1 MTEEDFRT
9 PPDKAGMARA
19 ERTIRRN
26 SLLALVAVPVA
37 ALLGVVLLP
46 RIFEFPTDLADRLA
60 FAAQANAFVLVWV
73 AAGVLMVSTMRMSSP
88 QDLGGS
94 AAGAPSDRLAIRVA
108 FLQNTLEQAV
118 LAAGLYLALATLV
131 SGRWLALIVVGVV
144 FFGVGRVL
152 FLRGYASGAGG
163 RSLGMVL
170 TMLPTL
176 LGYLL
181 VIVLV
186 GLRLFGR

>member
-9 PPDKAGMARA
+9 PPDKPGLARA

-26 SLLALVAVPVA
+26 SLLALVAVPLA
-37 ALLGVVLLP
+37 AALGVVLLP
-46 RIFEFPTDLADRLA
+46 RIFEFPTDLAQRLA
-60 FAAQANAFVLVWV
+60 FAMLANAFVLVWV
-73 AAGVLMVSTMRMSSP
+73 AAGVLMVSTMRMASP
-88 QDLGGS
+88 QDIGGA
-94 AAGAPSDRLAIRVA
+94 AAGPPSDRLAIRVA

-131 SGRWLALIVVGVV
+131 SGRWLSLIVVGVV
-144 FFGVGRVL
+144 FFGAGRIL
-152 FLRGYASGAGG
+152 FLRGYAKGAPG
-163 RSLGMVL
+163 RALGMSL
-170 TMLPTL
+170 TMMPTL

-186 GLRLFGR
+186 GLRFF